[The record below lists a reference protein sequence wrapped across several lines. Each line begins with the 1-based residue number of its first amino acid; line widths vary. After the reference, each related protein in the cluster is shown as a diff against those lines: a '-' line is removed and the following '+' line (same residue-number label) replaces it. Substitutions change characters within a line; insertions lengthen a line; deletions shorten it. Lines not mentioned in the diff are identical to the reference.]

1 MLSINC
7 HWTLNYQYTCWVV
20 VDYVQVSKKISKKL
34 IKKKLNNGERTKEED
49 TPVIGDDDYCNTD

>member
-1 MLSINC
+1 MNFELPVYLLSSSRLCTGIKK
-7 HWTLNYQYTCWVV
+7 
-20 VDYVQVSKKISKKL
+20 KKISKKL